1 MRRGGIGMR
10 PGARGMRRRSMAHRT
25 MRRRTRRRVRR
36 RVRRRRRRLLLIGGA
51 VVLGGIWAGHKLS
64 KRDAERIEAETGR
77 SIDEMSDE
85 ELQQAMEERGIQP
98 EPMTDDDQAYAEGMG
113 GSEDEEP
120 DYLDQLERLSHL
132 KDEGVIT
139 EEEFEA
145 KKQELLGL

>member
-1 MRRGGIGMR
+1 MRRGGVGMR

-51 VVLGGIWAGHKLS
+51 VVLGGIWAGHKLG

-85 ELQQAMEERGIQP
+85 ELQQAMEERGIEP
-98 EPMTDDDQAYAEGMG
+98 EPMTDDDRAYADEMG
-113 GSEDEEP
+113 SAEEEP

-139 EEEFEA
+139 EAEFEA
-145 KKQELLGL
+145 KKIELLDL

>member
-1 MRRGGIGMR
+1 MRRGGVGMR

-36 RVRRRRRRLLLIGGA
+36 RRRRLLLIGGA
-51 VVLGGIWAGHKLS
+51 VVLGGIWAGHKLG

-85 ELQQAMEERGIQP
+85 ELQQAMEERGIEP
-98 EPMTDDDQAYAEGMG
+98 APMTDDDQAYAEGMG
-113 GSEDEEP
+113 GADEEEP
-120 DYLDQLERLSHL
+120 DYLDQFERLSHL

-139 EEEFEA
+139 EAEYEA
-145 KKQELLGL
+145 KKQELLGF

>member
-1 MRRGGIGMR
+1 MRRGGM
-10 PGARGMRRRSMAHRT
+10 GMRRGRTMRRRT

-132 KDEGVIT
+132 KDDGVIT

-145 KKQELLGL
+145 KKRELLGL